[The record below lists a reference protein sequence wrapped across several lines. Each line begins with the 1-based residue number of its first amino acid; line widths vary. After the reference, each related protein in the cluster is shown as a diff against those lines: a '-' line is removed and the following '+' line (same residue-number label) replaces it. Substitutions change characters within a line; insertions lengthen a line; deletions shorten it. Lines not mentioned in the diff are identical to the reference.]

1 MNKTDFVMLV
11 FMLIIIIGTGL
22 IVNIRVLIAIIGIVL
37 IALIWKNNIA
47 QKTT

>member
-1 MNKTDFVMLV
+1 MSKTDFVMLV

-37 IALIWKNNIA
+37 IALIWKDKI
-47 QKTT
+47 